1 MEKEDIITLEDNTEH
16 MVLDIALFNQEKYLY
31 CVRIDEEEMPTN
43 EYKYLKE
50 MNENGELFIE
60 EVEEEGIIEVLSSLF
75 AADYLNSVTDEEQ
88 DV

>member
-1 MEKEDIITLEDNTEH
+1 MEKEDIITLEDNTEY

-75 AADYLNSVTDEEQ
+75 AADYLNSVRDEEQ

>member
-1 MEKEDIITLEDNTEH
+1 MEKEDIITLEDNTEY